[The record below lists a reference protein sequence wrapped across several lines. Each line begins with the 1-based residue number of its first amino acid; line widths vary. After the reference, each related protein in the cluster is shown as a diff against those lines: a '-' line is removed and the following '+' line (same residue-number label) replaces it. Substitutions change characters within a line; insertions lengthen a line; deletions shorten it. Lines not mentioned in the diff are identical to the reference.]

1 MMFIKNMLLGT
12 NKKLKNWRNKMSR
25 LFREMHDKWE
35 NEPES
40 LTSEEQLERAEFNK
54 QVAEDEYREA
64 KQNVLNRTK
73 NANINN

>member
-1 MMFIKNMLLGT
+1 
-12 NKKLKNWRNKMSR
+12 MSR

-54 QVAEDEYREA
+54 QVAEDELREA
-64 KQNVLNRTK
+64 KQNVLHGTIKKQNE
-73 NANINN
+73 

>member
-1 MMFIKNMLLGT
+1 
-12 NKKLKNWRNKMSR
+12 MSR

-40 LTSEEQLERAEFNK
+40 LTPEERLERAEFNK

-64 KQNVLNRTK
+64 KQSVLHGTK
-73 NANINN
+73 NANINKVIYK

>member
-1 MMFIKNMLLGT
+1 
-12 NKKLKNWRNKMSR
+12 MSR

>member
-1 MMFIKNMLLGT
+1 
-12 NKKLKNWRNKMSR
+12 MSR

-40 LTSEEQLERAEFNK
+40 LTPEEQLERAEFNK

-64 KQNVLNRTK
+64 KQNVLYRTK
-73 NANINN
+73 NANIDKEIYK

>member
-1 MMFIKNMLLGT
+1 
-12 NKKLKNWRNKMSR
+12 MSK

-40 LTSEEQLERAEFNK
+40 LTSEEQLESAEFNK
-54 QVAEDEYREA
+54 QVAEDEYREE

-73 NANINN
+73 NAKINNKICK

>member
-1 MMFIKNMLLGT
+1 
-12 NKKLKNWRNKMSR
+12 MSR
-25 LFREMHDKWE
+25 LFREMHDKGE